1 MKQSRVQFLKK
12 LLREPGEIVACP
24 VQYGGHRRVL
34 QTSLITTTE
43 DIFYTAVVH
52 HPTPA
57 PIQQI

>member
-43 DIFYTAVVH
+43 DIFYTALK
-52 HPTPA
+52 
-57 PIQQI
+57 